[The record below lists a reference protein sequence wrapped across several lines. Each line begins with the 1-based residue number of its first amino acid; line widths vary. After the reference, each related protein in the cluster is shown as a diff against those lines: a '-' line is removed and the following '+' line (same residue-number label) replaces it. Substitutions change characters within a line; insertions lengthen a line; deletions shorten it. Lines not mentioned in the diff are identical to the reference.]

1 MSATEETPRRQSPT
15 EAIRDVA
22 IAALHRAS
30 TPEYDCSL
38 TLNAKGDVQIAVT
51 GKADTLDVCD
61 AVRAK
66 FDELCAAYPR
76 RNGGEA

>member
-1 MSATEETPRRQSPT
+1 MSATEETPRRAT
-15 EAIRDVA
+15 GIEAVRDVA

-38 TLNAKGDVQIAVT
+38 TLNAKGDVQIAVS
-51 GKADTLDVCD
+51 GKSDSLDVCD

-66 FDELCAAYPR
+66 FDELCTAYPR
-76 RNGGEA
+76 RNGDG

>member
-1 MSATEETPRRQSPT
+1 MSAAEPGRRPTPS
-15 EAIRDVA
+15 ELMRDVA
-22 IAALHRAS
+22 VAALHRAS

-61 AVRAK
+61 AVAER
-66 FDELCAAYPR
+66 FDALCNRYPR
-76 RNGGEA
+76 RNGGGE